1 MASRMKKAFNY
12 KRLALLFV
20 PLALALIRGVYATEG
35 EVDPSSMVAAHNKWR
50 SEVGV
55 ADIKWSETL
64 AKTAQAWADNLKSK
78 GCVLE
83 HIVPDT

>member
-1 MASRMKKAFNY
+1 
-12 KRLALLFV
+12 LFV
-20 PLALALIRGVYATEG
+20 PLALALIRVVYATEG

-55 ADIKWSETL
+55 PDIKWSETL
-64 AKTAQAWADNLKSK
+64 AETAQAWADNLKSK

-83 HIVPDT
+83 HSKELSVNKYIK